1 MNKKTKKIVYGALI
15 AALYAV
21 MTIALAPISYGQI
34 QVRVA
39 EALTILPF
47 FSSYSILGL
56 FVGCI
61 IANMV
66 GGNGVF
72 DIVFGSLATLIS
84 AVITYYI
91 GKSNLKYKRY
101 LAPLPPVVINA
112 VIIGIELNVVFKL
125 PLVASMLW
133 VGLGEMVACYVL
145 GLPLLLYID
154 KNEKIKE
161 MLG

>member
-39 EALTILPF
+39 EALTVLPF

-101 LAPLPPVVINA
+101 LAPLPPVLINA
-112 VIIGIELNVVFKL
+112 VIIGIEMNVVFKL

-133 VGLGEMVACYVL
+133 VGLGDMVVCYVL